1 MNKYSEKNMQ
11 KSVLVEIVRS
21 LNKKEIREL
30 HKWLQSPAHNQRQD
44 VVRLFDFLSKNLPIG
59 DESAE
64 KAAAW
69 KAVFPTQAYD
79 DAYLRQVMYFLL
91 KAIEEYLVFVETC
104 KDRVQYQLSL
114 SQIFRERKLEKA
126 YKQSYRMGR
135 ESLTRQP
142 LRDNYYLR
150 NQFLFEQD
158 YSQLT
163 NVVQNA
169 SANLQ
174 ETAVALEKWFLAE
187 KLHIAY
193 AMLAHRSVYKTA
205 TYDDGI
211 LSEVLKYCEDKTL
224 LEEPAIAVYYYAYM
238 ISTNPEE
245 EEYYD
250 QFEALIQNI
259 DKHFHASEM
268 RTLFVAALNYCV
280 GKTNRGKI
288 EFSIRLFNLYRKGLE
303 SGYLLENGLVSRY
316 TFGNA
321 VGAALR
327 NKAFVWAEQFI
338 EDFQHHLDEKE
349 RNSIVKFNLSR
360 VLFEKGDYVRAQ
372 KLLMQF
378 EYDDVHLNII
388 AKTMLLKI
396 YFETDEFDAFESL
409 LESTRTY
416 LQRKEVLDPTRKSSY
431 KNMISLMKKLLQ
443 LNIFSRTQK
452 DAFREL
458 VQNTNP
464 LAERDWFLKQLER
477 K

>member
-1 MNKYSEKNMQ
+1 MQ
-11 KSVLVEIVRS
+11 KSVLTEIVRA
-21 LNKKEIREL
+21 LEKKEIREL
-30 HKWLQSPAHNQRQD
+30 NKWLQSPAHNQRQD
-44 VVRLFDFLSKNLPIG
+44 VIKLFEFLVKSLPNA
-59 DESAE
+59 DEGTE
-64 KAAAW
+64 KERAW
-69 KAVFPTQAYD
+69 KSVFPSQPYD
-79 DAYLRQVMYFLL
+79 DAFLRQVMYFLL
-91 KAIEEYLVFVETC
+91 KAIEEYLVFVDVA
-104 KDRVQYQLSL
+104 KDRVQYQLAL
-114 SQIFRERKLEKA
+114 SRIYRERKLEKS
-126 YKQSYRMGR
+126 YKQAYRIGR
-135 ESLTRQP
+135 ESLEGQP

-174 ETAVALEKWFLAE
+174 ETADSLEKWFLAE
-187 KLHIAY
+187 KIHIAY

-205 TYDDGI
+205 SYDDGMLVDI
-211 LSEVLKYCEDKTL
+211 LKYCQEKSL

-238 ISTNPEE
+238 ITTNPDEE
-245 EEYYD
+245 DYFD
-250 QFEALIQNI
+250 QFEHLIKSINI
-259 DKHFHASEM
+259 HFNPSEM
-268 RTLFVAALNYCV
+268 RTLYVAALNYCV
-280 GKTNRGKI
+280 AKVNRGKSS
-288 EFSIRLFNLYRKGLE
+288 FATRLFNLYRAGLE
-303 SGYLLENGLVSRY
+303 PGYLLENGLVSRY

-327 NKAFVWAEQFI
+327 NKEFGWAEKFI

-349 RNSIVKFNLSR
+349 RNSIVNFNQSR
-360 VLFEKGDYVRAQ
+360 VYFEKGEYAQAQ

-409 LESTRTY
+409 LESLRTY
-416 LQRKEVLDPTRKSSY
+416 LQRKAALDATRKASY

-443 LNIFSRTQK
+443 LNIFSRAQK
-452 DAFREL
+452 ESFREL
-458 VQNTNP
+458 VQQTNP
-464 LAERDWFLKQLER
+464 LAERDWFMKQLDR

>member
-1 MNKYSEKNMQ
+1 MQ
-11 KSVLVEIVRS
+11 KSVLTEIVRS
-21 LNKKEIREL
+21 LEKKEIREL
-30 HKWLQSPAHNQRQD
+30 NKWLQSPAHNQRQD
-44 VVRLFDFLSKNLPIG
+44 VIKLFDFLAKNLPNG
-59 DESAE
+59 DEGAE
-64 KAAAW
+64 KAKAW
-69 KAVFPTQAYD
+69 KAVFPSQPYD
-79 DAYLRQVMYFLL
+79 DAYMRQVMYFLL
-91 KAIEEYLVFVETC
+91 KAIEEYLVFVDMTN
-104 KDRVQYQLSL
+104 DRVQYQLAL
-114 SQIFRERKLEKA
+114 SRIFRERKLEKA
-126 YKQSYRMGR
+126 HRQAYRIGR
-135 ESLTRQP
+135 ENLKDQP
-142 LRDNYYLR
+142 LRDNYFLR

-174 ETAVALEKWFLAE
+174 ETADALEKWFVAE

-205 TYDDGI
+205 TYDDGMLNEI
-211 LSEVLKYCEDKTL
+211 LKYCENKTL

-245 EEYYD
+245 EEYFD
-250 QFEALIQNI
+250 QFESLIKNI
-259 DKHFHASEM
+259 DLHFHLSEM
-268 RTLFVAALNYCV
+268 RTLYVAALNYCV
-280 GKTNRGKI
+280 AKVNRGKVN
-288 EFSIRLFNLYRKGLE
+288 FSTRLFNLYRKGLE
-303 SGYLLENGLVSRY
+303 TGYLLENEVVSRY

-327 NKAFVWAEQFI
+327 LREFGWAEKFI

-349 RNSIVKFNLSR
+349 RNSIVNFNQSR
-360 VLFEKGDYVRAQ
+360 VFFEKGDYAHAQ
-372 KLLMQF
+372 RLLMQF

-396 YFETDEFDAFESL
+396 YFETDEYDAFESL
-409 LESTRTY
+409 LESLRTY
-416 LQRKEVLDPTRKSSY
+416 LQRKAALDATRKASY

-443 LNIFSRTQK
+443 INIFSKSQK
-452 DAFREL
+452 ETFREL
-458 VQNTNP
+458 VQKTNP